1 MPNRLIFIG
10 RFMSLKQSLSKHI
23 WNLRFLNKKLKLN
36 WAYLKFSFVKK
47 ILPKRHTPVDFSH
60 VKKILIVRNDKHG
73 DMIATTGFIKALAQA
88 GYEVYVSSEKASLDI
103 IEFNPYVKGV
113 FSYQDKTLKALY
125 RSIKNIREMNFDAVI
140 DLKYCR
146 GVYKKNIIFCAFVKS
161 PILIGFNK
169 SNIPAYN
176 VSLPYYELSAHVT
189 TRLPPLLKLFNIEE
203 YDLNYEIY
211 TTPEM
216 QENTA
221 QFIEKNLKDDQKLAI
236 VNPLGGNKSRWLT
249 QQQLDSTL
257 KLLMPNYQVVMIGQ
271 PSQLQNLS
279 WPDSIPLFQ
288 SKSILEVV
296 PLIERADL
304 ILTVDTSI
312 VHMASAF
319 SKKTIA
325 LYLDLTHG
333 KASNPFRAEYNAKV
347 TKYGTHLL
355 NLLSDAPYIN
365 TQHPDETP
373 PINHLNWSPNNPN
386 ADQLIFTYRSF
397 SDIPLAEFESA
408 IQQALEE

>member
-1 MPNRLIFIG
+1 MPLNALQET
-10 RFMSLKQSLSKHI
+10 L
-23 WNLRFLNKKLKLN
+23 WTLRFFNKKLKLH
-36 WAYLKFSFVKK
+36 WAYFKFTLIKR
-47 ILPKRHTPVDFSH
+47 ILPKKQKTPNFSH

-73 DMIATTGFIKALAQA
+73 DMIATTGFIRELSHA
-88 GYEVYVSSEKASLDI
+88 GFDVYISSEKASLDI
-103 IEFNPYVKGV
+103 IKFNPYVKGV
-113 FSYQDKTLKALY
+113 FSYQDKKLKDLF
-125 RSIKNIREMNFDAVI
+125 RSIKNIRKESFDAVI

-146 GVYKKNIIFCAFVKS
+146 GVYKKNIFFCSFIKS

-169 SNIPAYN
+169 SNIPSYN

-189 TRLPPLLKLFNIEE
+189 TRLPPLLELFNITD
-203 YDLNYEIY
+203 YNLNYEIF

-216 QENTA
+216 QTKTTDFINTE
-221 QFIEKNLKDDQKLAI
+221 FKSHQKIAI

-249 QQQLDSTL
+249 QAQLDVVLS
-257 KLLMPNYQVVMIGQ
+257 LLMPTYQVAMIGQ

-296 PLIERADL
+296 PLIEKSDL
-304 ILTVDTSI
+304 VFTVDTSI

-333 KASNPFRAEYNAKV
+333 KAPNPLRAEYNTKV

-355 NLLSDAPYIN
+355 NLLSDAPYIKAHN
-365 TQHPDETP
+365 PDETA

-386 ADQLIFTYRSF
+386 ANALIFNYRDF
-397 SDIPLAEFESA
+397 SDIPISQFKSEIQSA
-408 IQQALEE
+408 IDEI

>member
-1 MPNRLIFIG
+1 
-10 RFMSLKQSLSKHI
+10 MSLKHSVSKLI
-23 WNLRFLNKKLKLN
+23 WNLRFFNKKLKLH
-36 WAYLKFSFVKK
+36 WAYFKFTLIKK
-47 ILPKRHTPVDFSH
+47 ILPKKQKAVDFSH

-73 DMIATTGFIKALAQA
+73 DMIATTGLIRELSKA
-88 GYEVYVSSEKASLDI
+88 GFDVYVSSEKASLDI

-113 FSYQDKTLKALY
+113 FSYQDKKLKDLF
-125 RSIKNIREMNFDAVI
+125 RSIKNIRKESFDAVI

-146 GVYKKNIIFCAFVKS
+146 GVYKKNIFFCSFVKS

-169 SNIPAYN
+169 SNIPSYN

-203 YDLNYEIY
+203 NDLNYEIY

-216 QENTA
+216 QKKTT
-221 QFIEKNLKDDQKLAI
+221 QFIEENLKKDQKLAI
-236 VNPLGGNKSRWLT
+236 INPLGGNKSRWLT
-249 QQQLDSTL
+249 QQQLDSAL
-257 KLLMPNYQVVMIGQ
+257 ELLMPHYQLVMIGQ
-271 PSQLQNLS
+271 PLQLKNLS

-288 SKSILEVV
+288 SHSILEVV
-296 PLIERADL
+296 PLIEQSDL
-304 ILTVDTSI
+304 VFTVDTSI

-325 LYLDLTHG
+325 LYLDLTRG
-333 KASNPFRAEYNAKV
+333 KAPNPLRAEYNAKV

-355 NLLSDAPYIN
+355 NLLSDAPYIKAHN
-365 TQHPDETP
+365 PDETP

-386 ADQLIFTYRSF
+386 AKALIFNFRNF
-397 SDIPLAEFESA
+397 SDIPISKFKSEIQSA
-408 IQQALEE
+408 IEEI

>member
-1 MPNRLIFIG
+1 
-10 RFMSLKQSLSKHI
+10 MSLKHSVSKLI
-23 WNLRFLNKKLKLN
+23 WNLRFFNKKLKLH
-36 WAYLKFSFVKK
+36 WAYFKFTLIKK
-47 ILPKRHTPVDFSH
+47 LLPKKQKAVDFSH

-73 DMIATTGFIKALAQA
+73 DMIATTGLIRELSKA
-88 GYEVYVSSEKASLDI
+88 GFDVYVSSEKASLDI

-113 FSYQDKTLKALY
+113 FSYQDKKLKDLF
-125 RSIKNIREMNFDAVI
+125 RSIKNIRQESFDAVI

-146 GVYKKNIIFCAFVKS
+146 GVYKKNIFFCSFVKS

-169 SNIPAYN
+169 SNIPSYN

-203 YDLNYEIY
+203 NDLNYEIY

-216 QENTA
+216 QKKTT
-221 QFIEKNLKDDQKLAI
+221 QFIEENLKKDQKLAI
-236 VNPLGGNKSRWLT
+236 INPLGGNKSRWLT
-249 QQQLDSTL
+249 QQQLDSAL
-257 KLLMPNYQVVMIGQ
+257 ELLMPHYQIVMIGQ
-271 PSQLQNLS
+271 PLQLQNLS

-288 SKSILEVV
+288 SHSILEVV
-296 PLIERADL
+296 PLIEQSDL
-304 ILTVDTSI
+304 VFTVDTSI

-333 KASNPFRAEYNAKV
+333 KAPNPLRAEYNAKV

-355 NLLSDAPYIN
+355 NLLSDAPYIKGHN
-365 TQHPDETP
+365 PDETP

-386 ADQLIFTYRSF
+386 AKALIFNFRNF
-397 SDIPLAEFESA
+397 SDIPISKFKSEIQSA
-408 IQQALEE
+408 IEEI